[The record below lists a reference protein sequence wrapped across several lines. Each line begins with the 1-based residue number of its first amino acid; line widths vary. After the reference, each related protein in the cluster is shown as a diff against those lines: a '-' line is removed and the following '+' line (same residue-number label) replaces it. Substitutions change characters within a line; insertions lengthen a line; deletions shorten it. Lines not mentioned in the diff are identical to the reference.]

1 MLVSPTAAVPADP
14 VAFRPR
20 LRSAGR
26 DDATPGACL
35 ERTLRRQASAL
46 RIRAERSC
54 LGGHDEGRARHRG
67 SRRWA
72 GRGRMKRGGHREGR
86 RRTGIVRAWRSLR
99 RIILQ
104 AYHQFERDNAFVV
117 AGYIAYM
124 GMFAIFPFLIFLL
137 ALAGFFGQWQAAATS
152 VDLGLQLLPP
162 DVAKALQPAIGEV
175 RDTPHAG
182 LITFSIL
189 VTLWVSSSGL
199 EALRHALNN
208 AYNVDDRPSFLRS
221 RLESLALTIVAALI
235 IILAAILLFIVP
247 LSMDIVSWVLKET
260 VRLQVSIQ
268 VARYLTGIG
277 LLLGLVMTLYK
288 VLPNLH
294 LRSMEVV
301 PGAVLAWLGWVVL
314 QYAYTVYLRVIPGY
328 SVTYGSL
335 GGIMATLFFFYMSAL
350 LFIFGAELNSVLRR
364 RRENREVISR
374 P

>member
-1 MLVSPTAAVPADP
+1 MADDL
-14 VAFRPR
+14 AKM
-20 LRSAGR
+20 
-26 DDATPGACL
+26 D
-35 ERTLRRQASAL
+35 
-46 RIRAERSC
+46 
-54 LGGHDEGRARHRG
+54 G
-67 SRRWA
+67 SRTVSGVIW
-72 GRGRMKRGGHREGR
+72 R
-86 RRTGIVRAWRSLR
+86 RLLDMR
-99 RIILQ
+99 RVLWQ
-104 AYHQFERDNAFVV
+104 AYRQFERDNGFVV

-137 ALAGFFGQWQAAATS
+137 AVAGFFGQWQAASTS

-162 DVAKALQPAIGEV
+162 EVAKALQPAITEV

-182 LITFSIL
+182 LITFSVL
-189 VTLWVSSSGL
+189 VTLWVSSSGF

-208 AYNVDDRPSFLRS
+208 AYNVADRPSFLRA
-221 RLESLALTIVAALI
+221 RLHSLALTIAAAVV

-247 LSMDIVSWVLKET
+247 LSMDIVSWVLKEA
-260 VRLQVSIQ
+260 VRLQVSVQ

-277 LLLGLVMTLYK
+277 LLLGLIMALYRI
-288 VLPNLH
+288 LPNLPVRT
-294 LRSMEVV
+294 LEVV

-364 RRENREVISR
+364 RREHREAR
-374 P
+374 RQD